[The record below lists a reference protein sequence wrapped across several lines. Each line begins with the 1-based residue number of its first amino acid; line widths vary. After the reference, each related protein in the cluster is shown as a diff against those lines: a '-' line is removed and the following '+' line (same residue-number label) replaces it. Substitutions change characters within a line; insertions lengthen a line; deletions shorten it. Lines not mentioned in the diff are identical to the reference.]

1 VTRTSAD
8 GLATQSIGDIN
19 FQHIHKY
26 VDDIITVTEDEIREA
41 MRLLATDPKT
51 IAEPS
56 GAVSVAAFLFRRN
69 ELPRTRVNV
78 AIISGGNVAP
88 EMLEDIQASSIET

>member
-1 VTRTSAD
+1 
-8 GLATQSIGDIN
+8 
-19 FQHIHKY
+19 
-26 VDDIITVTEDEIREA
+26 
-41 MRLLATDPKT
+41 
-51 IAEPS
+51 
-56 GAVSVAAFLFRRN
+56 VAAFLVRRN